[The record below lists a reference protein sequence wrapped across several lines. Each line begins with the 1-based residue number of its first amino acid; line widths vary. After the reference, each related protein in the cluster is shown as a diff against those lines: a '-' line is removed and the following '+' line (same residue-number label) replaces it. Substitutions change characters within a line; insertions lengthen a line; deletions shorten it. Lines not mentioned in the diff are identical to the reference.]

1 MATSISKYLRRV
13 QRARQIRPL
22 PMAIN
27 GVDLLDWC
35 MRSYQR
41 NIMRR
46 RQLLI
51 FVLGFGSLI
60 AITFIG
66 TSMESIVAFLHPT
79 NPMQKA
85 QAGPYQV
92 TLQVTPNPPATTRP
106 ADLTLQIVHSAT
118 QQLLT
123 NAHVSVESNMEAMD
137 MGTDHID
144 ASQQSTGIYLARVQF
159 TMSGIWQG
167 RVVSAIPGQ
176 KTESAVFAIA
186 AQ

>member
-13 QRARQIRPL
+13 RRARQIGPL

-35 MRSYQR
+35 MSSYQR
-41 NIMRR
+41 IVMRQ

-60 AITFIG
+60 AITLIG
-66 TSMESIVAFLHPT
+66 TSIESIVAFLHPT
-79 NPMQKA
+79 NPIQKA

-106 ADLTLQIVHSAT
+106 ADLTLQIVQSA
-118 QQLLT
+118 
-123 NAHVSVESNMEAMD
+123 
-137 MGTDHID
+137 
-144 ASQQSTGIYLARVQF
+144 
-159 TMSGIWQG
+159 
-167 RVVSAIPGQ
+167 
-176 KTESAVFAIA
+176 
-186 AQ
+186 

>member
-66 TSMESIVAFLHPT
+66 TSIESIVAFLHPT
-79 NPMQKA
+79 NPIQKA
-85 QAGPYQV
+85 QAGPY
-92 TLQVTPNPPATTRP
+92 QVTPNPPATTRP

-159 TMSGIWQG
+159 TMSGIWQV
-167 RVVSAIPGQ
+167 RVVIAIPGK

-186 AQ
+186 AP